1 MVEDF
6 KIKWDRCLEIIRG
19 SIGETKTSTWFS
31 PARPLHF
38 ENNRLTL
45 GIPSRFFY
53 EKYEDEFYYILS
65 STLKK
70 VYGDNVQ
77 LDYELF
83 IIKNDTDSKVK
94 IKASQRSEDVKG
106 KLSQIVTPPRPSAGL
121 NKGLKDEFDPQLNE
135 SLTFENYCI
144 GGSNRL
150 PYTIAEYIANNPGK
164 NDFNP
169 FFLYGSVGVGKTHLI
184 QAIGIRVK
192 ERNPKAKVLFVTL
205 RQFQN
210 LMANATIHKQIPS
223 FLNWFQQMDV
233 L

>member
-77 LDYELF
+77 LDYE
-83 IIKNDTDSKVK
+83 
-94 IKASQRSEDVKG
+94 
-106 KLSQIVTPPRPSAGL
+106 
-121 NKGLKDEFDPQLNE
+121 
-135 SLTFENYCI
+135 
-144 GGSNRL
+144 
-150 PYTIAEYIANNPGK
+150 
-164 NDFNP
+164 P
-169 FFLYGSVGVGKTHLI
+169 FYN
-184 QAIGIRVK
+184 Q
-192 ERNPKAKVLFVTL
+192 E
-205 RQFQN
+205 
-210 LMANATIHKQIPS
+210 
-223 FLNWFQQMDV
+223 
-233 L
+233 